1 MMLVKLALLGA
12 LAGASA
18 RSVAP
23 LARGRAGFVAPRA
36 GARLAPHR
44 ALRPRGA
51 GAVVQMDLIGTIE
64 GVAVGVGGLGLGI
77 GLVAWSESQAVR
89 MEERGSDAMSTE
101 TRQKM
106 AGMFMEDVEMDA
118 VGVDDTIAK
127 MEAAMAAAKG
137 KDVEEYK
144 AETAAETREKI
155 GDGWDD

>member
-1 MMLVKLALLGA
+1 MLVKLAILGA

-18 RSVAP
+18 RLVAP

-36 GARLAPHR
+36 GARIAPHR

-64 GVAVGVGGLGLGI
+64 GVAVGIGGLGIGA
-77 GLVAWSESQAVR
+77 GLVAWSEGQAVR
-89 MEERGSDAMSTE
+89 AEERGSDAMSAE

-137 KDVEEYK
+137 KDVDEYK

-155 GDGWDD
+155 SDGWDD